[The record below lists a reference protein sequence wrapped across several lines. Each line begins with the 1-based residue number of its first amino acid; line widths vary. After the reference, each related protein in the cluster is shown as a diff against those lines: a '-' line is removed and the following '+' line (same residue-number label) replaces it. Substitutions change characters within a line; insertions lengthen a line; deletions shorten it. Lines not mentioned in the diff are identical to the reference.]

1 MSARARP
8 DASSGAIDCEPTR
21 RAIGRLTMR
30 LSRVLRLA
38 GADDKVPAL
47 RHPRSR
53 AGSAFAGL
61 ATRNP
66 HPPRGDARQT
76 PSVETMKFRATTMAI
91 ALAVA
96 SCQAGVGE
104 KASGPPSPER
114 LEYINE
120 FKKID
125 KANRG
130 QITLEE
136 ATAYYSARF
145 AELDRN
151 HDGFLDEHELEPMIP
166 IMNARSARELLLKLD
181 RNSDNRLSR
190 TEFLILANWLFQLAS
205 SPNELALGDVE
216 TNLPATIP
224 TTTKKEATDQ
234 SPTPRAPCPI
244 KVPNC

>member
-1 MSARARP
+1 
-8 DASSGAIDCEPTR
+8 
-21 RAIGRLTMR
+21 
-30 LSRVLRLA
+30 
-38 GADDKVPAL
+38 
-47 RHPRSR
+47 
-53 AGSAFAGL
+53 
-61 ATRNP
+61 
-66 HPPRGDARQT
+66 
-76 PSVETMKFRATTMAI
+76 MKFRATTMAI

-96 SCQAGVGE
+96 GCQAGVE
-104 KASGPPSPER
+104 KANEPPSPER

-130 QITLEE
+130 RITLEE

-145 AELDRN
+145 TELDRN
-151 HDGFLDEHELEPMIP
+151 HDGFLDERELEPLIP

-181 RNSDNRLSR
+181 RNSDNKLSR
-190 TEFLILANWLFQLAS
+190 KEFLILANWLFQLAS

-216 TNLPATIP
+216 TNLPVTVP

-234 SPTPRAPCPI
+234 APTPRAPCPI